1 MANSEHKSLTDWDAV
16 SLIDEATKNE
26 ILARFEIGENDS
38 TALYKLCCVIHA
50 LEKPQSKLKSN
61 ITS

>member
-1 MANSEHKSLTDWDAV
+1 MANSENKPLTDWDAV

-26 ILARFEIGENDS
+26 ILSRFEITENDS

-50 LEKPQSKLKSN
+50 LEKPQSQQKAN